1 MISMMKEVSE
11 VHISYKEIGKKIYI
25 LGDFV
30 TEEILSYGF
39 QKLWFALFVHE

>member
-1 MISMMKEVSE
+1 MMKEVSE
-11 VHISYKEIGKKIYI
+11 VHKSYKGVGEKMYI

-39 QKLWFALFVHE
+39 QKFWFALFVYE